1 MFISLD
7 NTMDQKEYDIPD
19 GYVVFFEPG
28 ADWIY
33 CLDTTQLDNGEC
45 PVVAWYQGQE
55 KGEKE
60 ADNLFEFI
68 KQQLELTD

>member
-1 MFISLD
+1 MS
-7 NTMDQKEYDIPD
+7 D

-45 PVVAWYQGQE
+45 PVVTWYQGQE